1 MTQAGTPSDA
11 PPPDGARVAVV
22 TGGAGAIGT
31 AIVAALA
38 AAGHRTVSLGRTGD
52 VVCDFESEAS
62 SRQAAAAVLD
72 RYGRCDVL
80 VHCAAMFDPMP
91 LAEFDSAR
99 WRRVQ
104 AVNIES
110 ALWLAQAFAPGM
122 TERGFGRI
130 VLIASDTAW
139 LPPGPEFLPYVGSKG
154 AMIGVMRAL
163 AVTLGPGG
171 VAVTAVAPGLTD
183 TSAAREAAG
192 GAAIEAVVQ
201 TQALKRP
208 LVPEDTAHVVR
219 FLASDG
225 AEALTGQVLV
235 VDGGTVMR

>member
-1 MTQAGTPSDA
+1 MTHAGAQPSR
-11 PPPDGARVAVV
+11 GARVAVV

-38 AAGHRTVSLGRTGD
+38 EAGHRTVVLDRTGD
-52 VVCDFESEAS
+52 IACDLESESS

-80 VHCAAMFDPMP
+80 VHCAAVFDPMP
-91 LAEFDSAR
+91 LADFESTR

-104 AVNIES
+104 TVNAE
-110 ALWLAQAFAPGM
+110 APLWLAQAFAPGM
-122 TERGFGRI
+122 IERRFGRI
-130 VLIASDTAW
+130 ILIASDTAW
-139 LPPGPEFLPYVGSKG
+139 LPPGPEFLPYVASKG
-154 AMIGVMRAL
+154 AMIGLMRAL
-163 AVTLGPGG
+163 AVTLGSDG

-183 TSAAREAAG
+183 TPAARAAAG

-201 TQALKRP
+201 AQALKRP

-225 AEALTGQVLV
+225 AEALTGQVLL